1 MANLKNVQS
10 AIKLAF
16 SIIVCQIV
24 GIASVLFSQ
33 TGNNYWYESYVIKS
47 WHLSIYVFGAI
58 WVLLYFLVGTSLW
71 LIWTSKTHYKLRRQ
85 VIQLLIIQLILNFLW
100 FLLFF
105 KFHSQVFSLL
115 AIVIIL
121 ILIAMSLIETFRIS
135 KTAVY
140 LLIPYVIWVCY
151 EVFLNFKIL
160 FLDNY
165 CLE

>member
-1 MANLKNVQS
+1 MEKLKNVQS

-16 SIIVCQIV
+16 SVIACQIV

-33 TGNNYWYESYVIKS
+33 AGNNYWYESYVLKS
-47 WHLSIYVFGAI
+47 WHISIYTFGAI
-58 WVLLYFLVGTSLW
+58 WVLLYFLVGTALW
-71 LIWTSKTHYKLRRQ
+71 LVWSSKTHYLLRRQ
-85 VIQLLIIQLILNFLW
+85 AIQLFIIQLILNFLW

-115 AIVIIL
+115 VIVIIL
-121 ILIAMSLIETFRIS
+121 ILITMSIIQTFKIS

-140 LLIPYVIWVCY
+140 LLIPYIVWVCY

>member
-1 MANLKNVQS
+1 MENLKSVQS
-10 AIKLAF
+10 AVKFAF

-33 TGNNYWYESYVIKS
+33 TGNNYWYESYVLKS
-47 WHLSIYVFGAI
+47 WNISIYTFGAV

-71 LIWTSKTHYKLRRQ
+71 LVWTSKIDYKLKSQ
-85 VIQLLIIQLILNFLW
+85 AIQLFIIQLILNFLW

-105 KFHSQVFSLL
+105 KFHSQVFSFLVI
-115 AIVIIL
+115 AIIL
-121 ILIAMSLIETFRIS
+121 ILIIMSILQTLKIS
-135 KTAVY
+135 KHAVY
-140 LLIPYVIWVCY
+140 LLIPYITWVCY